1 MVKEKTKFVCQE
13 CGLETPKWLGKC
25 PGCGQW
31 NTLAEEKSHPQT
43 APLLGVG
50 EKPLP
55 ITQIES
61 KEHQRVKVGLP
72 ELDRVLGGGLVPG
85 SLILLGGDPGIG
97 KSTLLLQTSALLAQQ
112 GQKVLYVS
120 GEESAVQV
128 KMRAERLGLTS
139 PDLFLVTETNLE
151 NIEAFCQEVDP
162 TCLIIDSIQTI
173 FDPTLA
179 SSPGSVGQVRECTSR
194 LLRLAKSE
202 NRTIFLV
209 GHVTKEGNLAGP
221 RVLEHMVDTVLYLE
235 GDRHYAFRILRGV
248 KNRFGSTNEIGVFE
262 MRTQGLVEVAN
273 PSEMFLAER
282 PLGATGSLVVACL
295 EGTRPLLL
303 EIQALVSSSS
313 FGNPRRLATGLDL
326 SRVLLMIAVLEKR
339 MGMALV
345 SQDIYLNVAGGVR
358 VEEPALDLGICLAL
372 ASSFRN
378 RAVDSGLL
386 VVGEVGLTGEVRAVS
401 QVEKRIWEGVK
412 LGFTQCILPANN
424 LRYLPKDLPLKL
436 RGVTSVD
443 EAIEVALG

>member
-1 MVKEKTKFVCQE
+1 MTKVKTRFVCQE
-13 CGLETPKWLGKC
+13 CGLETPKWMGKC

-31 NTLAEEKSHPQT
+31 NTLVEEKT
-43 APLLGVG
+43 ASKVALPTGDSD
-50 EKPLP
+50 KPLP
-55 ITQIES
+55 ITEIES
-61 KEHQRVKVGLP
+61 SEHQRYQVGIT

-97 KSTLLLQTSALLAQQ
+97 KSTLLLQASALLARQ
-112 GQKVLYVS
+112 GLRALYVS

-128 KMRAERLGLTS
+128 KMRAERLGLVN
-139 PDLFLVTETNLE
+139 PHLYLVTETNLD

-162 TCLIIDSIQTI
+162 AFLIIDSIQTV
-173 FDPTLA
+173 FDPALT
-179 SSPGSVGQVRECTSR
+179 SSPGSVGQVRECTAR
-194 LLRLAKSE
+194 LLRLAKSQ

-221 RVLEHMVDTVLYLE
+221 RVLEHIVDTVLYLE
-235 GDRHYAFRILRGV
+235 GERHHAFRILRGV

-262 MRTQGLVEVAN
+262 MREKGLVEVVN

-313 FGNPRRLATGLDL
+313 LGNPRRLATGLDL
-326 SRVLLMIAVLEKR
+326 NRVLLMIAVLEKKI
-339 MGMALV
+339 GLALNN
-345 SQDIYLNVAGGVR
+345 QDIYLNVAGGVKA
-358 VEEPALDLGICLAL
+358 EEPALDLGICLAL

-378 RAVDSGLL
+378 RAVDSALL
-386 VVGEVGLTGEVRAVS
+386 VMGEVGLTGEVRAVS
-401 QVEKRIWEGVK
+401 QVEKRLLEGIK

-424 LRYLPKDLPLKL
+424 LRYLPRDLPVELY
-436 RGVTSVD
+436 GVTSVA
-443 EAIEVALG
+443 EAIEIALK